1 MPTGILAISLPY
13 MTSFLED
20 MAEKLAELE
29 NHRTNDNFDMSLT
42 AKRFSLS
49 FIANYLPILL
59 TAFVYIPLG
68 RVIIPHLEHGIRQFL
83 GSSAAQYF
91 TPGSLNSVDGDRLR
105 DEVIALTTVGLLAD
119 MFDESIKP
127 FLVDAIQ
134 MWYRDWKSARAPQ
147 ESLAA
152 ITPDDPDEHL
162 FLESIRH
169 QSTLEPYNV
178 QDDISEMAIQF
189 GYLALFAPIWPLLAL
204 GFLINNWI
212 ELRSDFLKLCVQQQR
227 PPPIRTEGIGQTWL
241 SALDGLAWM
250 GSITAAAFVHMYGGD
265 EVADFTYTS
274 SSWLGLLAIVFLSE
288 HTFLVVRSL
297 VRVVL
302 QHVVNAQ
309 HLRHEKEMRYAFRKK
324 YLDSLDLESRV
335 ARDVQSDPNEEIEM
349 IKRRESRL
357 ADPDAF
363 WKKQAEIGAC
373 EKAIVSLVTSVAGQ
387 GSSSSNKED

>member
-1 MPTGILAISLPY
+1 MN
-13 MTSFLED
+13 SFLED
-20 MAEKLAELE
+20 MAEKLAEFE

-68 RVIIPHLEHGIRQFL
+68 RVIIPHLEYYIRQIL
-83 GSSAAQYF
+83 GSTAAQYF
-91 TPGSLNSVDGDRLR
+91 TPGSLNFNGDRLR
-105 DEVIALTTVGLLAD
+105 DEVIALTTVGLLSD
-119 MFDESIKP
+119 MFEESIKP
-127 FLVDAIQ
+127 FLVDKFQ
-134 MWYRDWKSARAPQ
+134 MWYRDWRSARAPQ
-147 ESLAA
+147 ESLSA
-152 ITPDDPDEHL
+152 ITPDDPDEHM

-169 QSTLEPYNV
+169 QSTLEQYNV

-250 GSITAAAFVHMYGGD
+250 GSITAAAFVYMYGGD

-274 SSWLGLLAIVFLSE
+274 SSWLGLLVIVFLSE
-288 HTFLVVRSL
+288 HIYLVVRSV

-302 QHVVNAQ
+302 QHVVSSE
-309 HLRHEKEMRYAFRKK
+309 HLRREKETRYAFRKK

-335 ARDVQSDPNEEIEM
+335 TQDVKSDPLEEIEM

-363 WKKQAEIGAC
+363 WKKQAEIGAS
-373 EKAIVSLVTSVAGQ
+373 EKVIVSLVTSIAAQGTAGSHKQ
-387 GSSSSNKED
+387 D

>member
-1 MPTGILAISLPY
+1 MN
-13 MTSFLED
+13 SFLED
-20 MAEKLAELE
+20 MAEKLAEFE

-68 RVIIPHLEHGIRQFL
+68 RVIIPHLEHYIRQIL
-83 GSSAAQYF
+83 GSTAAQYF
-91 TPGSLNSVDGDRLR
+91 TPGSLNFNGDRLR
-105 DEVIALTTVGLLAD
+105 DEVIALTTVGLLSD
-119 MFDESIKP
+119 MFEESVKP
-127 FLVDAIQ
+127 FLVDKFQ
-134 MWYRDWKSARAPQ
+134 MWYRDWRSARAPQ
-147 ESLAA
+147 ESLST
-152 ITPDDPDEHL
+152 ITPDDPGEHM

-169 QSTLEPYNV
+169 QSTLEQYNV

-250 GSITAAAFVHMYGGD
+250 GSITAAAFVYMYGGD

-274 SSWLGLLAIVFLSE
+274 SSWLGLLVIIFLSE
-288 HTFLVVRSL
+288 HIYLVVRSV

-302 QHVVNAQ
+302 KHIVSSE
-309 HLRHEKEMRYAFRKK
+309 HLRREKETRYAFRKK

-335 ARDVQSDPNEEIEM
+335 AQDVKSDPLEEIEM

-363 WKKQAEIGAC
+363 WKKQAEFGAS
-373 EKAIVSLVTSVAGQ
+373 ENAIVSLVTSIAAQ
-387 GSSSSNKED
+387 GTASFHKQD

>member
-1 MPTGILAISLPY
+1 MN
-13 MTSFLED
+13 SFLED
-20 MAEKLAELE
+20 MAEKLAEFE

-68 RVIIPHLEHGIRQFL
+68 RVIIPHLEHYIRQIL
-83 GSSAAQYF
+83 GSTAAQYF
-91 TPGSLNSVDGDRLR
+91 TPGSLNFNGDRLR
-105 DEVIALTTVGLLAD
+105 DEVIALTTVGLLSD
-119 MFDESIKP
+119 MFEESIKP
-127 FLVDAIQ
+127 FLVDKLQ
-134 MWYRDWKSARAPQ
+134 MWYRDWRSARAPQ
-147 ESLAA
+147 ESLSA
-152 ITPDDPDEHL
+152 ITPDDPDEHM

-169 QSTLEPYNV
+169 QSTLEQYNV

-250 GSITAAAFVHMYGGD
+250 GSITAAAFVYMYGGD

-274 SSWLGLLAIVFLSE
+274 SSWLGLLVIIFLSE
-288 HTFLVVRSL
+288 HIYLVIRSV

-302 QHVVNAQ
+302 QHVVSSE
-309 HLRHEKEMRYAFRKK
+309 HLRREKETRYVFRKK

-335 ARDVQSDPNEEIEM
+335 AQDIKSDPLEEVEM

-363 WKKQAEIGAC
+363 WKKQAEIGAS
-373 EKAIVSLVTSVAGQ
+373 EKAIVSLVTSIAAQGTAGSHKQ
-387 GSSSSNKED
+387 D